1 MNKFFTIL
9 AFLILPSSF
18 CFSQKSKMQFGIIN
32 KYEQNLVTYEKDPKA
47 EAVIIFDA
55 GKSKF
60 IDADGGYNIKFTRKK
75 RIKILNTKGI
85 ALSKISIPF
94 YTDGYGKTENITSI
108 EAYCY
113 NIENGKIVRKPLDQ
127 KNIFKEQINNN
138 WKVKKFVFPDVKKGS
153 IIEYK
158 YTLETPFLFNLPDW
172 TFQDKIPTIYSEY
185 SVHMIPF
192 YEYTYIAQGTS
203 RFDFNTSTI
212 SENKRTWG
220 IVNHGFA
227 TGVGNGIE
235 FAEKINVYAM
245 KDVPAFRDE
254 SYISSPEDYFVKI
267 DFQLSKINQ
276 PNGQVKDIV
285 STWSKLNKGLLDNSK
300 FGKYLNKS
308 KKLAKKILASQ
319 IDISSKNETLNQ
331 KNIINYVKSNFNW
344 NGVNSKYASKT
355 SKEFLSQKSGNSTD
369 INLFLCALLKAAGFD
384 AKPAILST
392 RNHGKIRGK
401 HPFAH
406 AFNNTI
412 VLVKSEKQTYLT
424 DGTDA
429 LLAYNRIPIN
439 CINEKGLIVEKDNP
453 KNWIKLST
461 KVNSINTK
469 SINININ
476 PEQLIA
482 ETDLSIQTNEFESLA
497 LKNSLKN
504 DTLKIKE
511 QLIKNGLTEIQTIST
526 LNYNRNNLAYIIN
539 CKGKSQI
546 EKIGNKIIVSPF
558 LNFPIKENKLKEMKR
573 SYPIDLIYSRTKNF
587 ESTINIPEGYKV
599 NTLPK
604 NYKMDNGLAEIKLEC
619 VKNENNIIV
628 KGTYSFKKSV
638 YKPAEYG
645 GIKSYFNTIIK
656 KFNEPIVFEEIN

>member
-9 AFLILPSSF
+9 AFFILPSSF
-18 CFSQKSKMQFGIIN
+18 CFSQESKMQIGIIN
-32 KYEQNLVTYEKDPKA
+32 EYEQNLKSYKKDPKA
-47 EAVIIFDA
+47 EAVIIFDI
-55 GKSKF
+55 GKSIFFDTDK
-60 IDADGGYNIKFTRKK
+60 GYDIRFTRKK
-75 RIKILNTKGI
+75 RIKILDKKGVQF
-85 ALSKISIPF
+85 SEVSIPF
-94 YTDGYGKTENITSI
+94 YVDGYGKKEFITSI
-108 EAYCY
+108 EAYSY
-113 NIENGKIVRKPLDQ
+113 NIVNGKIVRKSLD
-127 KNIFKEQINNN
+127 KNTIFEEQINKN
-138 WKVKKFVFPDVKKGS
+138 WKVKKFVFPDVKEGS

-158 YTLETPFLFNLPDW
+158 YVLETPFLFNLPDW

-185 SVHMIPF
+185 SVNTIPF
-192 YEYTYIAQGTS
+192 YEYKFIVQGTS
-203 RFDFNTSTI
+203 KFDHQSSEI
-212 SENKRTWG
+212 SAKERTWG
-220 IVNHGFA
+220 TVIDDPKMNL
-227 TGVGNGIE
+227 GNGVK
-235 FAEKINVYAM
+235 FQDKINLYAM
-245 KDVPAFRDE
+245 KNLPAFRDE
-254 SYISSPEDYFVKI
+254 SYISSPEDYLVKM
-267 DFQLSKINQ
+267 DFQLAKIHR
-276 PNGQVKDIV
+276 PNGQVKNIV
-285 STWSKLNKGLLDNSK
+285 STWTKLNKDLLDNSS

-308 KKLAKKILASQ
+308 KKIAKKILNSK
-319 IDISSKNETLNQ
+319 IDISAYNEIGAQ
-331 KNIINYVKSNFNW
+331 KAIINYVKSNFNW
-344 NGVNSKYASKT
+344 NGDYSKYASKKP
-355 SKEFLSQKSGNSTD
+355 KEFFEHKSGNSTD
-369 INLFLCALLKAAGFD
+369 INLFLCALLSTAGVD
-384 AKPAILST
+384 AKPVIIST
-392 RNHGKIRGK
+392 RDHGKIRGS
-401 HPFAH
+401 HPFTH
-406 AFNNTI
+406 FFNYTI
-412 VLVKSEKQTYLT
+412 VLVKSDKQTYLT
-424 DGTDA
+424 DGTDD
-429 LLAYNRIPIN
+429 LIAYNRIPIK
-439 CINEKGLIVEKDNP
+439 CINGKGLVVEKDNH
-453 KNWIKLST
+453 KSWVNLSN
-461 KVNSINTK
+461 KVNSIDSKN
-469 SINININ
+469 INININ

-656 KFNEPIVFEEIN
+656 KFNESIVFEEIN